1 MKEHHL
7 QLNLAKTELL
17 VFHATPTLQHDFT
30 IQLGSSTITPSASVR
45 NHGVIFDDQLT
56 FKEHIAKTARS
67 CRFALHNIRKIRP
80 FLTEHA
86 AQLLVQ
92 ALVISRL
99 DYCNAL
105 LAGLTSNTIKP
116 LQMIQNAAARLVF
129 NEPKRAHVTPL
140 FVSLH
145 WLPVAARIQF
155 KTLMLAYRTTT
166 GSAPTYFHSLLRIY
180 IPSRS
185 LRSASERRER
195 LKITLQNI
203 LFYRSWPVEWS
214 SHPHPECWIPV
225 NFQATTENSSLSTLL
240 DYIKKKNWTFTFSK
254 SSSFSLSF
262 SPSLASLYL
271 FEQCLRLGVIGTS
284 SVCLPLQD

>member
-1 MKEHHL
+1 MTEYHL

-17 VFHATPTLQHDFT
+17 VFSATPTLQHDFT

-45 NHGVIFDDQLT
+45 NLGVIFDDQLT
-56 FKEHIAKTARS
+56 FKECIAKTQS

-105 LAGLTSNTIKP
+105 LAGLPSNTIKP

-155 KTLMLAYRTTT
+155 KTLMLAYRTAT
-166 GSAPTYFHSLLRIY
+166 GSAHTYFHSLLRIY

-185 LRSASERRER
+185 LRSASERRLVVPSQR
-195 LKITLQNI
+195 GSK
-203 LFYRSWPVEWS
+203 
-214 SHPHPECWIPV
+214 
-225 NFQATTENSSLSTLL
+225 SLSR
-240 DYIKKKNWTFTFSK
+240 TFS
-254 SSSFSLSF
+254 FTVPGQWNDLPTPIRNAGSLTIF
-262 SPSLASLYL
+262 KQQLKTHLFQLYL
-271 FEQCLRLGVIGTS
+271 TS
-284 SVCLPLQD
+284 S